1 MNRHPITNRPFA
13 PHCHGGASS
22 LLRLSSGA
30 TGHWPSVTMLTDWA
44 ARFAL
49 PAEPGPAAIA
59 APSPDATSPLFT
71 RLWPSGTSNASEDSR
86 LAA

>member
-1 MNRHPITNRPFA
+1 
-13 PHCHGGASS
+13 
-22 LLRLSSGA
+22 
-30 TGHWPSVTMLTDWA
+30 VTKLTDWA
-44 ARFAL
+44 ARLAL
-49 PAEPGPAAIA
+49 LAEPAPAPMA